1 MNIEKFLLDNG
12 IRITK
17 RLDQYFL
24 LNGEI
29 LEAEVRLAG
38 LEKDDVVLEIG
49 PGIGNLTKLLAEKC
63 NVIAVEKDGQFIP
76 LLKNIKNVHIIHN
89 DILIVIKNV
98 SFNKIVSNIPY
109 SISQPLLLELLRHDW
124 KKAVLI
130 VQKEFAEKLVNG
142 RLGILI
148 RDCGDVVVE
157 ALVSGDNFYPPAA
170 DSAIVVINK
179 TKPMDEGLWKFLTAV
194 YRGKNKNVRNAVKN
208 YPSEMGKKKIHQ
220 LTDTEIRQLCEMN
233 KD

>member
-76 LLKNIKNVHIIHN
+76 LLKNIKNVHVIHH
-89 DILIVIKNV
+89 DILRVIKDL

-109 SISQPLLLELLRHDW
+109 SLSQPLLLELLKHKW
-124 KKAVLI
+124 KRAVLI

-148 RDCGDVVVE
+148 RDCGDVVIE
-157 ALVSGDNFYPPAA
+157 ALVPGDNFYPPAA

-179 TKPMDEGLWKFLTAV
+179 TKPLDEGLWKFLTAV
-194 YRGKNKNVRNAVKN
+194 YRDKNRNVKNVVKIF
-208 YPSEMGKKKIHQ
+208 PAGLEKKKIHQ
-220 LTDTEIRQLCEMN
+220 LSDKEIRQLCEMN